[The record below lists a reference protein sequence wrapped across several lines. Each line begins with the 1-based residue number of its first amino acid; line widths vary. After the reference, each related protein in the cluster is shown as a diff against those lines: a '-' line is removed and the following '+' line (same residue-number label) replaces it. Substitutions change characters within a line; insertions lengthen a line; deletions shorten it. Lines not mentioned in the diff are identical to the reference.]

1 MSARWTEEAMAAALT
16 ARNED
21 AQILGVFD
29 ITNKTVAGIDSRRLG
44 EAIQFVANAAILGYD
59 VRAAVVMYG
68 EPGTPSLRVTDC
80 ERLWARY
87 GESLLR

>member
-1 MSARWTEEAMAAALT
+1 MAAVLA

-21 AQILGVFD
+21 ARILGVFD
-29 ITNKTVAGIDSRRLG
+29 VTNKTDAAIERRRLG
-44 EAIQFVANAAILGYD
+44 EAIQFVANAPILGYD

-68 EPGTPSLRVTDC
+68 EPGTPSLRVGDC

-87 GESLLR
+87 GQSLLR